1 MFTKE
6 SIAKEFKRIQDSVP
20 TMMKEFTLI
29 EVKKTPAIEF
39 VMQKALESPDI
50 TQEKKEKIQRLLD
63 AGVFSKKTI
72 HENPKIAKQ
81 RDEYVIREIRKSVK
95 AGRLP
100 TKKKLKELGLEFEQF
115 I

>member
-6 SIAKEFKRIQDSVP
+6 TIAKEFKRIQDSVP
-20 TMMKEFTLI
+20 MMMKEFTLV
-29 EVKKTPAIEF
+29 EVEKTPAIKM
-39 VMQKALESPDI
+39 VMEKALENPTIS
-50 TQEKKEKIQRLLD
+50 QEKKDKIKRLLD